1 MGIQG
6 VAGLSVEQVQQEV
19 ARGGKFVVYSYCFS
33 VLIMTFRRNTDVY
46 FIRPGENA
54 VAKGMQWTLISLLA
68 GWWGFPWGLIYTPM
82 ALIQNLGGGKDVT
95 REVMWQMSQ
104 TAAPPPQN
112 FPPAGPPPGA
122 WPPPPA
128 FPSH

>member
-6 VAGLSVEQVQQEV
+6 VAELSVEQVQQEV

-54 VAKGMQWTLISLLA
+54 VTKGMQWTLISLLV

-95 REVMWQMSQ
+95 REIMWQMTQ
-104 TAAPPPQN
+104 TAPPMPMPPPS
-112 FPPAGPPPGA
+112 GPPPGT

>member
-19 ARGGKFVVYSYCFS
+19 VRGGKFVVYSYCFS

-54 VAKGMQWTLISLLA
+54 VARGMQWTLISLLA

-82 ALIQNLGGGKDVT
+82 ALAQNLKGGKDVT
-95 REVMWQMSQ
+95 REDLAQFMLPP
-104 TAAPPPQN
+104 APPPS
-112 FPPAGPPPGA
+112 GPPPGS

>member
-6 VAGLSVEQVQQEV
+6 VAGLSVEQIQQEV

-33 VLIMTFRRNTDVY
+33 VLIMTFRRSTDVY
-46 FIRPGENA
+46 FIRPDENA
-54 VAKGMQWTLISLLA
+54 VAKGMQWTLISLLV

-95 REVMWQMSQ
+95 REVMWRK
-104 TAAPPPQN
+104 
-112 FPPAGPPPGA
+112 
-122 WPPPPA
+122 
-128 FPSH
+128 